1 MSLLPI
7 SGSLCAFLL
16 YLKGVVT
23 LELTRDP
30 NDRDQQR
37 AADLLLAAVEVLF
50 TFWVAY
56 PAAVALSKVL
66 LQTAPDRGMPSGHM
80 EALLRVMREV
90 CTTPHTSILT
100 SLTSAGSNQIERHPN
115 VLHLPAPHVWQ
126 LTAPSHTGLLMSKS
140 RAEEEHERDQRHHH
154 PHPHSHTRSPQAN
167 GHANGEHRR
176 PTGTGGSGPSLIV
189 TIQLHVDKHL
199 EDVECLE
206 LTRWAWER
214 CVRALGQGEEG
225 VTVGIVR
232 G

>member
-1 MSLLPI
+1 MRLS
-7 SGSLCAFLL
+7 
-16 YLKGVVT
+16 YLKRDVK
-23 LELTRDP
+23 LTRER
-30 NDRDQQR
+30 NRSDQQR
-37 AADLLLAAVEVLF
+37 PADLFLAAVEVLL

-56 PAAVALSKVL
+56 PAAVTLAEVV
-66 LQTAPDRGMPSGHM
+66 LQTAPDRGMPGGQM

-90 CTTPHTSILT
+90 CTISHTPPCTILT
-100 SLTSAGSNQIERHPN
+100 LAGPHQIERHPN

-126 LTAPSHTGLLMSKS
+126 LTVPSHTGFLAFKS
-140 RAEEEHERDQRHHH
+140 RTEEEHERDARHHH
-154 PHPHSHTRSPQAN
+154 PHSHSHREN
-167 GHANGEHRR
+167 GHAHGEHRR
-176 PTGTGGSGPSLIV
+176 PTGGSGPNLVV
-189 TIQLHVDKHL
+189 TIQLHVVQNL

>member
-1 MSLLPI
+1 M
-7 SGSLCAFLL
+7 
-16 YLKGVVT
+16 
-23 LELTRDP
+23 ELTRDP